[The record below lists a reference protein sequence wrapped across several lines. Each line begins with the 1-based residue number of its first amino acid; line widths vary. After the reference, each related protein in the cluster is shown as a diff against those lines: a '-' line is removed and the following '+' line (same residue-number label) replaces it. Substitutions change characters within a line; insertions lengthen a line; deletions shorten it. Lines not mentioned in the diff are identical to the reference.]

1 MDMFETG
8 DTILLGEGNHLIKG
22 SNGLQEGGTIIG
34 ISNAESTIISSLEP
48 DMSSSLFDLSGNE
61 VLYASVINFLTTL
74 TNFLL
79 LLLLIICE
87 TQQILLRNICVDLGT
102 LQAGVIIRK
111 DCTVLVTGC
120 RIRISNVA
128 ASSSAKWGAVVMP
141 GAKLVFENTVFQG
154 LGTAVIIYGTGEV
167 VMNNCHFEGCCEG
180 VRVKLLRIDL
190 DRNVTL
196 WNIRNES
203 VSSFFSSMIMHVLP
217 RPNAPSNTSKTD
229 MP

>member
-1 MDMFETG
+1 
-8 DTILLGEGNHLIKG
+8 LG
-22 SNGLQEGGTIIG
+22 
-34 ISNAESTIISSLEP
+34 A
-48 DMSSSLFDLSGNE
+48 
-61 VLYASVINFLTTL
+61 
-74 TNFLL
+74 
-79 LLLLIICE
+79 
-87 TQQILLRNICVDLGT
+87 

-120 RIRISNVA
+120 RIRVSNVT

-167 VMNNCHFEGCCEG
+167 VMNNCHFEDCCEG

-190 DRNVTL
+190 DR
-196 WNIRNES
+196 I
-203 VSSFFSSMIMHVLP
+203 FFSSMIMHVLP
-217 RPNAPSNTSKTD
+217 QPNAPSSISKTD